1 MVVCVEASTGAA
13 PAEMAEVGRRL
24 RRWRRLRPW
33 RRVRAGGGVVWR
45 PRPGDGSVE
54 VILVHRPR
62 YDDWSL
68 PKGKVDGNETEHAA
82 ALREVEEE
90 TGLRCDAGPELRGA
104 HYLDRKG
111 RYKTVRFWAMT
122 PVAATPDDW
131 SFVPNREVDAVRWVS
146 PAEAEALMSYDRDR
160 QVLKS
165 FRPPAP
171 PNR

>member
-1 MVVCVEASTGAA
+1 MIEAA
-13 PAEMAEVGRRL
+13 
-24 RRWRRLRPW
+24 
-33 RRVRAGGGVVWR
+33 GGVVWR
-45 PRPGDGSVE
+45 RGTKGFLKVL
-54 VILVHRPR
+54 LVHRDR
-62 YDDWSL
+62 YDDWTF
-68 PKGKVDGNETEHAA
+68 PKGKLEADETHRHAA
-82 ALREVEEE
+82 RREVEE